1 MSRLKLSEFLN
12 TADEVHALVIGWC
25 EALCPWPPAL
35 KAMTRKRAREISK
48 EYHYY
53 MLGRGLGIL
62 SWLGIAVAI
71 KEIFFCP
78 VCY

>member
-1 MSRLKLSEFLN
+1 MNRPKLSDFLN

-25 EALCPWPPAL
+25 EALCPWPPAV

-53 MLGRGLGIL
+53 VLGRGLGIFT
-62 SWLGIAVAI
+62 WLIIAVLI
-71 KEIFFCP
+71 KKLIF
-78 VCY
+78 